1 MHSCKQ
7 EDGLNVSRDVCHHFA
22 KDLLVWSCK
31 GCTLKYANIVMP
43 RMFELGAVTCC
54 IGTSDIYVIILQRIY
69 WCMNGAMFHNG
80 YSSATRNMRSN
91 FYNESADKNKTI
103 FWIMRLKHKHNELRH
118 TNCKLHFD
126 CGDFSWRIPAIFTK
140 KIKWYVL
147 ALVMKLK
154 KMALSCLKQC
164 YW

>member
-1 MHSCKQ
+1 M
-7 EDGLNVSRDVCHHFA
+7 HFA
-22 KDLLVWSCK
+22 EKSSVNNVANYALLRYKILDWNGGVKFW
-31 GCTLKYANIVMP
+31 TNIMH
-43 RMFELGAVTCC
+43 RMYELEAVTCC
-54 IGTSDIYVIILQRIY
+54 KGTSDIYVIILQRIY

-103 FWIMRLKHKHNELRH
+103 FWIMRLKYKHNELRH

-140 KIKWYVL
+140 KSSDMYL
-147 ALVMKLK
+147 HL
-154 KMALSCLKQC
+154 
-164 YW
+164 